1 MQDRHDKII
10 FKCLKSFSLL
20 PKYSKRGRE
29 YECRW
34 CPATFHEE
42 ERLNSHMHE
51 GNHFIKF
58 HCENCDQMLDFRSMK
73 QLSAHLSVKKLN
85 FGIIGGT
92 ITCKSPLSREWE
104 CTGGGG
110 HEEIKKRFLT
120 RGLAKGREEMYKLY
134 LEEERLQ
141 KMRNNP
147 S

>member
-10 FKCLKSFSLL
+10 FKCLISFSLL

-29 YECRW
+29 YECKW

-42 ERLNSHMHE
+42 EKLNSHMHE

-58 HCENCDQMLDFRSMK
+58 YCENCHQMLDFRSIK
-73 QLSAHLSVKKLN
+73 ELEKHLQVKKLN
-85 FGIIGGT
+85 SGIIGG
-92 ITCKSPLSREWE
+92 IISCKSPLSHKRE
-104 CTGGGG
+104 CIGGGG
-110 HEEIKKRFLT
+110 HEEIKKRLLT
-120 RGLAKGREEMYKLY
+120 RGLAKGREEMWKLY

-141 KMRNNP
+141 KMKNNC